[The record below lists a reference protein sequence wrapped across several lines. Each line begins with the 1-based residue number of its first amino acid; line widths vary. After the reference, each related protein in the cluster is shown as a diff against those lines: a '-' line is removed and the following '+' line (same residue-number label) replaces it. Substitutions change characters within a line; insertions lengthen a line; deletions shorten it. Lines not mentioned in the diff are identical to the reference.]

1 MPKNRVKLRC
11 AATLTLDR
19 VVVPLSE
26 APESASEVMSYSGP
40 PKKKKRKHSPC
51 PSTTLLKADGGHSAL
66 GQLLL

>member
-40 PKKKKRKHSPC
+40 PKKNVNTPLARQQPC
-51 PSTTLLKADGGHSAL
+51 
-66 GQLLL
+66 